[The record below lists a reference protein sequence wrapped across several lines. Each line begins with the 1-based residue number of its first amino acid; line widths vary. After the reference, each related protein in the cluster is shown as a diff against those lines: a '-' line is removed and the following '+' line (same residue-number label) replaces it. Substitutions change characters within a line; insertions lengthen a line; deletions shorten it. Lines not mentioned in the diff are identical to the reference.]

1 MSRKNLS
8 KAIVLSLLL
17 GSVCGVAQAENIMT
31 SPQSYFR
38 KSVDGGPYDGINIT
52 LDTGTDGTVYIDGKR
67 FSSAGTAI
75 GVRNNYEFKMNGN
88 NVYVHSKYVLK
99 NGSKPIN
106 TNNALWVSGKDK
118 NKVDITA
125 KQVLIA
131 ATEVEKADAIS
142 AKNGGTAMINP
153 TPVDGGYTQIIG
165 DIDFVEN
172 DLHHDW
178 EYYNQKKNKPELTAD
193 GSIELTL
200 NNKKSFWYGDEENTY
215 EEFKDKVFKTWDE
228 FAEQYPQYADYLIKK
243 SVYSGKTTEERMKKL
258 EDIQISGHGDLNL
271 TISNGAEWIYKKNPT
286 ISKITLKDG
295 GIVNIQDNPADGELS
310 VKDKLSS
317 IKVTNPFDNTTK
329 TLSVIDFSGRHDCV
343 DIRELNGDGGIFKV
357 DLKFN
362 DESKKPIYNIAD
374 ANEKRDSDY
383 IFIGKGSGTHD
394 VQFNSK
400 VANLDK
406 MQPNADPT
414 KEDRLYFANVAD
426 ADSGIVLDS
435 STVKALT
442 QEKIEDADKIYV
454 HKYEVKSEKVAD
466 ASSNASTSKKAV
478 KKAPATTT
486 AGGSGTN
493 WYIHKTED
501 VEEKEKPGP
510 KPEPTPGPK
519 PEPTPEP
526 KPSEAFKVIEDVQY
540 ANYALGTELD
550 RLNKR
555 MGEARYVDGKDHG
568 IWARIK
574 RTRQGI
580 DNAFENNYTMYQVG
594 NTARIHDKN
603 DQGKHYRGVA
613 LDYIKGKS
621 NLTRVNGTGDNE
633 RVSGSAFDT
642 WLGEKGHYRD
652 IVVRFGRIRNS
663 YDIGN
668 SQGKEM
674 SADYHNNFGSIS
686 LEYGRKKDM
695 QKGWYIEPQSQL
707 QVARIGSASYHTKQG
722 IFNHQ
727 DAITSII
734 GRLGFRLGYENAAK
748 TRNYYF
754 KADVMHEF
762 DGDRAITASD
772 KYGYSLRKD
781 YDGQRTW
788 GDVGVGADIK
798 TGKDSYFWL
807 DLERSF
813 GSGISRTWQINGGF
827 SWQWR

>member
-8 KAIVLSLLL
+8 KAIVLGLLL
-17 GSVCGVAQAENIMT
+17 GSVCGAVHAENIVT
-31 SPQSYFR
+31 EPKAYQPAGP
-38 KSVDGGPYDGINIT
+38 DGKWDGINVT
-52 LDTGTDGTVYIDGKR
+52 LSEKNYY
-67 FSSAGTAI
+67 SSATAV
-75 GVRNNYEFKMNGN
+75 GVRNNRQFNVENENGN
-88 NVYVHSKYVLK
+88 VFILVDNVDTTV
-99 NGSKPIN
+99 
-106 TNNALWVSGKDK
+106 TNNALFVQNDK
-118 NKVDITA
+118 ENENTNA
-125 KQVLIA
+125 KIGVKNIFIGSVNA
-131 ATEVEKADAIS
+131 SKADAIS
-142 AKNGGTAMINP
+142 AKNGGTAIIDP
-153 TPVDGGYTQIIG
+153 TPADGGYTKIIG

-172 DLHHDW
+172 DLHHD
-178 EYYNQKKNKPELTAD
+178 EVYYGGKKNKPELTAD
-193 GSIELTL
+193 GTIQVTL
-200 NNKKSFWYGDEENTY
+200 NNDNSFWYGDEENTY
-215 EEFKDKVFKTWDE
+215 SEFVNKKFASWDE
-228 FAEQYPQYADYLIKK
+228 FAEQYPQYADYLIEKT
-243 SVYSGKTTEERMKKL
+243 VYGGKTTEDRMRNL
-258 EDIQISGHGDLNL
+258 HDITINGHGNL
-271 TISNGAEWIYKKNPT
+271 SLTVSDGAEWIYKMNPT
-286 ISKITLKDG
+286 ISKITLENG
-295 GIVNIQDNPADGELS
+295 GIVNIQDEDI
-310 VKDKLSS
+310 KDKIAKLE
-317 IKVTNPFDNTTK
+317 IVNEFDNSKIKLSEAETK
-329 TLSVIDFSGRHDCV
+329 KFSGRHDCV

-435 STVKALT
+435 STVKALA

-478 KKAPATTT
+478 KKAASTAT
-486 AGGSGTN
+486 ANGSGTN

-501 VEEKEKPGP
+501 VEEKA
-510 KPEPTPGPK
+510 KPEPTPAPK
-519 PEPTPEP
+519 PEP

-603 DQGKHYRGVA
+603 DQGKHYREVA